1 MKELHGTAS
10 SAVAAPIERC
20 FELLAA
26 VEGYPSWYSDVV
38 RDAAVLERDQEGRPV
53 KARARLHV
61 AAGPLVR
68 DFDLLLAV
76 STVLPTLV
84 RLARIPHDASDHE
97 QFDVTWRLEDRGDTR
112 IQLALD
118 ATLSVPRLL
127 PIGGIGDSM
136 ADGFVRAAARALA

>member
-10 SAVAAPIERC
+10 AAVASPIEEC
-20 FELLAA
+20 FELL
-26 VEGYPSWYSDVV
+26 VGIERYPVWYPEVV
-38 RDAAVLERDQEGRPV
+38 REATVLERDQEGRPA

-68 DFDLLLAV
+68 NFDLLLAI
-76 STVLPTLV
+76 STVQPTLV
-84 RLARIPHDASDHE
+84 RLARIPHDAGDHE
-97 QFDVTWRLEDRGDTR
+97 QFEVTWRLEDRGDTR

-118 ATLSVPRLL
+118 ANLSVPRLL

-136 ADGFVRAAARALA
+136 ADGFT